1 MNGKG
6 RGRRECSAFT
16 LVELLVVIAI
26 IAVLAGLAY
35 PAVQSY
41 FEKGR
46 AVKCMQN
53 LRTLGSALNL
63 YLADNNGKM
72 PTMMLGREKIT
83 DDVPVL
89 DNTLDKY
96 VSEKT
101 AFACPSDEKF
111 AKVTGTSYHWNNAL
125 NGQMV
130 SALRFM
136 LADQPMH
143 IPLMGDKEGFH
154 NDPDHKV
161 NILYADGHASKELT
175 FVQRT
180 K

>member
-1 MNGKG
+1 MEAR
-6 RGRRECSAFT
+6 RGAFT
-16 LVELLVVIAI
+16 LIELLTVIAI
-26 IAVLAGLAY
+26 IGVLAALAY

-46 AVKCMQN
+46 AVKCVQN
-53 LRTLGSALNL
+53 LRVLGTGLNL
-63 YLADNNGKM
+63 YLTDNDGVM
-72 PTMMLGREKIT
+72 PVMMLGRQKIT

-89 DNTLDKY
+89 DTVLDKY
-96 VSEKT
+96 VPEKS

-111 AKVTGTSYHWNNAL
+111 YKATGTSYHWNNAL
-125 NGQMV
+125 NGQKV

-136 LADQPMH
+136 LNDQPMT

-154 NDPDHKV
+154 KDPDHKV

-175 FVQRT
+175 FV
-180 K
+180 KSK